1 MIPRRRQLD
10 AIASVAASA
19 AATLTLAVV
28 AASPSLRGSPG
39 ALHVGLAATVL
50 ASLSTLP
57 LRVERADRVDLWTR
71 GLFYLFFSV
80 ARVGGLAAAVQRPTL
95 AEANLQLVF
104 GVILH
109 AALLASASLSAG
121 AFLVALLGVGAFAGV
136 GAALERVAPEAA
148 PAVAWA
154 VITAV
159 RWAQCER
166 FLERALPRSDH
177 GRLAP
182 WRHPGPRGLVWPLEL
197 AANSRVLQLL
207 LEPLPVPVLRS
218 DIAEVIY
225 VNYLV
230 EAERLARFVPEGLAL
245 QRLGPGGRYALFTF
259 LTYRHGHLGAARMG
273 PLRRLAPSPVQT
285 NWRVHV
291 EDPRTGRRGVRFIT
305 NAIDHTALALAAR
318 LLAEATPMHALR
330 RAELTRDG
338 DGARRLSLDPGRGS
352 APDASATLRPA
363 GGPAGVYREPAWE
376 EPWQSCFADFRALL
390 EYCVPQDRAMDA
402 QPWRARVSRQEIRL
416 GIPLDACI
424 RLEGEVRSEAARR
437 VVGDARPLCVLAP
450 GVEFVLR
457 HEAYDPLPELSGPRP
472 SS

>member
-1 MIPRRRQLD
+1 MIPRRAQLA
-10 AIASVAASA
+10 AISSVAVSA
-19 AATLTLAVV
+19 AAALTLAVI
-28 AASPSLRGSPG
+28 AASPSLRHSTG

-57 LRVERADRVDLWTR
+57 LRGERVDRADLWFS
-71 GLFYLFFSV
+71 GLFYVVFVV
-80 ARVGGLAAAVQRPTL
+80 ARVAGLATAVHRPTL

-104 GVILH
+104 SVLLQ

-121 AFLVALLGVGAFAGV
+121 WFLVALLGVGAFAGV

-148 PAVAWA
+148 PVVAWA
-154 VITAV
+154 VITVV

-166 FLERALPRSDH
+166 FLSRAMPVADH

-182 WRHPGPRGLVWPLEL
+182 WRHPGPRWLVWPLEVV
-197 AANSRVLQLL
+197 ANSRTLQLL

-259 LTYRHGHLGAARMG
+259 LTYPHGHFGAAFMG
-273 PLRRLAPSPVQT
+273 PLRRLAPSPIQT

-291 EDPRTGRRGVRFIT
+291 EDPRTGHRGVRFIT
-305 NAIDHTALALAAR
+305 NGIDHTALALAAR
-318 LLAEATPMHALR
+318 LFAEATPMHALR
-330 RAELTRDG
+330 AASLTRDG
-338 DGARRLSLDPGRGS
+338 DGARRLTLDPGRGS
-352 APDASATLRPA
+352 APDARATLRPLEDR
-363 GGPAGVYREPAWE
+363 AGVYREPAWE
-376 EPWQSCFADFRALL
+376 EPWRSCFADYRAFL

-402 QPWRARVSRQEIRL
+402 QPWRSRVSRQEIQL
-416 GIPLDACI
+416 GIPLDACV
-424 RLEGEVRSEAARR
+424 RLEGEVSSEAARR
-437 VVGDARPLCVLAP
+437 VVGDARPLCFLAP
-450 GVEFVLR
+450 GLEFLLR
-457 HEAYDPLPELSGPRP
+457 HEAYDPLPEVSGPPP